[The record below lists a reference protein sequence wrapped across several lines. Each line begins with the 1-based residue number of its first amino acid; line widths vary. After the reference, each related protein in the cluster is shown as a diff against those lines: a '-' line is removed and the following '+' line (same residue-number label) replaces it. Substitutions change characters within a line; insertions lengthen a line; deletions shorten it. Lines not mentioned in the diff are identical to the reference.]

1 MTTPA
6 SQELFALSRRVAAPY
21 TDLPAA
27 RAAMV
32 TGSVAKG
39 ISDYFSDVDMSIFY
53 EDWLPDEE
61 TLTAIRSELGGSERK
76 WMSGSREEGGFAEA
90 FDLDGVEVQVIHTT
104 LATWEATMAEL
115 QVNLKVDTPL
125 AKALEGILICRPL
138 YGDEIIERWR
148 AQAADFP
155 DALAEAMVKH
165 YMKFFPA
172 WGLAGYL
179 DGRDATVWSYQ
190 ILVEAAQNLVGIV
203 SALNRVYFTPFQ
215 FKRMDRFTQQ
225 FAIAPVDFGQRVESL
240 FRSPPE
246 DAFLALEKLVDET
259 LTLVEAH
266 LPQIDTALGRRR
278 IGWRQQPWK
287 QTEEIGR
294 LGD

>member
-6 SQELFALSRRVAAPY
+6 SQELFTLSQRVAAPY
-21 TDLPAA
+21 TALAAA

-53 EDWLPDEE
+53 EDWLPDED

-104 LATWEATMAEL
+104 IASWEATMAEL
-115 QVNLKVDTPL
+115 QVNLKVETPL

-138 YGDEIIERWR
+138 SGDEYIERWR

-155 DALAEAMVKH
+155 DVLAEAMVKH

-179 DGRDATVWSYQ
+179 EGRDAAVWSYQ

-203 SALNRVYFTPFQ
+203 AALNRVYFTPFQ
-215 FKRMDRFTQQ
+215 FKRMSRFTGQ
-225 FAIAPVDFGQRVESL
+225 FSVAPERFDERLGALFQAPVR
-240 FRSPPE
+240 
-246 DAFLALEKLVDET
+246 DAFLILEKLVEET
-259 LTLVEAH
+259 LDLVDTH
-266 LPQIDTALGRRR
+266 MPHIDTTMGRRR
-278 IGWRQQPWK
+278 LGWRQQPWK
-287 QTEEIGR
+287 VS
-294 LGD
+294 LPAD

>member
-179 DGRDATVWSYQ
+179 DGRRHGVVISDSGGSGAEPGWHRLRAQSGLLHAVPIQAHGS
-190 ILVEAAQNLVGIV
+190 LHAAVCDCACRFRAACRV
-203 SALNRVYFTPFQ
+203 ALPFP
-215 FKRMDRFTQQ
+215 T
-225 FAIAPVDFGQRVESL
+225 
-240 FRSPPE
+240 
-246 DAFLALEKLVDET
+246 
-259 LTLVEAH
+259 
-266 LPQIDTALGRRR
+266 
-278 IGWRQQPWK
+278 
-287 QTEEIGR
+287 
-294 LGD
+294 